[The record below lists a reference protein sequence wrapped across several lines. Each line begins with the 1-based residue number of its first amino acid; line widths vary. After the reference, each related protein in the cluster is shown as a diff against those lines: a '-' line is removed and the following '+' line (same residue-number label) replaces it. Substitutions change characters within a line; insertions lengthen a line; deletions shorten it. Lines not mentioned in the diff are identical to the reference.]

1 MNPHYRNGY
10 NDGLSLARQD
20 AATKLPFRS
29 AGGIRLAAAER
40 YGGQNGIS
48 VNSMKAGFRKGYE
61 VGVQEAELI
70 GTGVR

>member
-20 AATKLPFRS
+20 VATKLPFRS

-40 YGGQNGIS
+40 YGGQNSRG
-48 VNSMKAGFRKGYE
+48 VNSMKAGFREGYA
-61 VGVQEAELI
+61 VGKMEAALLAQ
-70 GTGVR
+70 